1 MAVLGYNLQSPM
13 TIATRRQIAR
23 SAGLVS
29 ILFAA
34 SRLLGLL
41 REVVIGARFGT
52 GAELDSYLAAFRV
65 PDLIFYLVAGGAL
78 ASAFIPTFTARLARE
93 EDPLRRAAWRL
104 ASSVANML
112 LLVTTVLAIAAA
124 LLARPLVATVIA
136 PGFGPEQQ
144 ALTAQL
150 MTLML
155 LAPIIF
161 GLSGIVMGILNS
173 FQHFFAP
180 ALAPVL
186 YNLMILF
193 GAWFLAPEI
202 GVYGLA
208 IGVVAGA
215 LAHLLVQIPPLL
227 RRRPIYTP
235 TLGLDNP
242 DVHEVGRLMGPRVLG
257 LAAVQINFL
266 VSANLASRLGAGS
279 ISALNYAW
287 LLMLLPQGI
296 IAQGIATAIFPTL
309 SAQAVQG
316 QIAALRS
323 TLNAALRALIWL
335 TVPAAVGLF
344 ILRVPV
350 IAAFLQRG
358 QFTAEST
365 AMTAYALA
373 FFAFGLI
380 AHSLLEVVTRAF
392 YALHDT
398 WTPVKIGIG
407 AMALNLALALLLIRP
422 LSFGGLAL
430 ANTIATTVET
440 LALLWLIRPR
450 IDGLGGRRLLASL
463 GRALP
468 GTLAMA
474 GALMIYRNLAEGWPP
489 WLVTAGGILLGGAV
503 YGAFALALGR
513 NELRPLLR
521 RR

>member
-1 MAVLGYNLQSPM
+1 M
-13 TIATRRQIAR
+13 AR

-29 ILFAA
+29 VLFAA

-41 REVVIGARFGT
+41 REVVIAARFGA
-52 GAELDSYLAAFRV
+52 GSELDAYLAAFRV
-65 PDLIFYLVAGGAL
+65 PDMIFFLVAGGAL
-78 ASAFIPTFTARLARE
+78 ASAFIPTFTACLARE
-93 EDPLRRAAWRL
+93 DDPRRAAAWRM
-104 ASSVANML
+104 ASSVANLML
-112 LLVTTVLAIAAA
+112 LASTALAVAAA

-173 FQHFFAP
+173 FQHFLAP
-180 ALAPVL
+180 ALAPLL
-186 YNLMILF
+186 YNLLILLS
-193 GAWFLAPEI
+193 AWFLAPQI

-215 LAHLLVQIPPLL
+215 LAHLLVQLPALL
-227 RRRPIYTP
+227 RRRPLYSF

-242 DVHEVGRLMGPRVLG
+242 NVREVGRLMGPRVLG

-266 VSANLASRLGAGS
+266 VSANLASRLGVGS

-309 SAQAVQG
+309 SAQAARG

-323 TLNAALRALIWL
+323 TLNAALRAVLWL
-335 TVPAAVGLF
+335 TMPAAVGLF
-344 ILRVPV
+344 LLRTPV
-350 IAAFLQRG
+350 IQLFLQRG
-358 QFTAEST
+358 QFTADST

-373 FFAFGLI
+373 FFTFGLV
-380 AHSLLEVVTRAF
+380 AHSLLEVITRAF
-392 YALHDT
+392 YALHNT

-407 AMALNLALALLLIRP
+407 AMVLNLVLSLLLLRP

-430 ANTIATTVET
+430 ANTIATTAET
-440 LALLWLIRPR
+440 LVLLWLIRPQLA
-450 IDGLGGRRLLASL
+450 GLGGRRLLASL

-474 GALMIYRNLAEGWPP
+474 GALLLFLNLAADWPS
-489 WLVTAGGILLGGAV
+489 WLVVGGGILLGGAV
-503 YGAFALALGR
+503 YAAFALLLGR
-513 NELRPLLR
+513 NDLQPLLR
-521 RR
+521 R

>member
-1 MAVLGYNLQSPM
+1 M
-13 TIATRRQIAR
+13 TIATRRQMAR

-29 ILFAA
+29 LLFAA

-41 REVVIGARFGT
+41 REIVIGARFGT
-52 GAELDSYLAAFRV
+52 GADLDAYLAAFRV

-78 ASAFIPTFTARLARE
+78 ASAFIPTFTACLARE
-93 EDPLRRAAWRL
+93 EDPCRRAAWRM
-104 ASSVANML
+104 ASSVVNLML
-112 LLVTTVLAIAAA
+112 LATTALAIAAA
-124 LLARPLVATVIA
+124 LLARPLVATLIA
-136 PGFGPEQQ
+136 PGFSPAQQ

-161 GLSGIVMGILNS
+161 GLSGIIMGILNS
-173 FQHFFAP
+173 FQHFLAP

-186 YNLMILF
+186 YNLMILL
-193 GAWFLAPEI
+193 GAWFLAPTL

-215 LAHLLVQIPPLL
+215 LAHLLVQLPALL
-227 RRRPIYTP
+227 RRRPLYSLA
-235 TLGLDNP
+235 LGLDNP
-242 DVHEVGRLMGPRVLG
+242 DVREVGRLMGPRVLG

-287 LLMLLPQGI
+287 LLMLLPQGV

-309 SAQAVQG
+309 SAQAARG

-323 TLNAALRALIWL
+323 TLNAALRVLLWL
-335 TVPAAVGLF
+335 TMPAAVGLF
-344 ILRVPV
+344 LLRTP
-350 IAAFLQRG
+350 IIQLFLQRG
-358 QFTAEST
+358 QFTADST

-373 FFAFGLI
+373 FFAFGLV

-407 AMALNLALALLLIRP
+407 AMALNLILSLLLLRP

-450 IDGLGGRRLLASL
+450 VDGLGGRRLLASL

-474 GALMIYRNLAEGWPP
+474 GALLLFMNAAAGWSP
-489 WLVTAGGILLGGAV
+489 WLIAIGGIVLGGAV
-503 YGAFALALGR
+503 YAGFALLLGR
-513 NELRPLLR
+513 SDLQPLLR
-521 RR
+521 RG

>member
-1 MAVLGYNLQSPM
+1 M

-29 ILFAA
+29 ALFAA
-34 SRLLGLL
+34 SRVLGLL
-41 REVVIGARFGT
+41 REIVIGARFGT
-52 GAELDSYLAAFRV
+52 GAELDAYLAAFRV

-78 ASAFIPTFTARLARE
+78 ASAFIPTFTARLALE
-93 EDPLRRAAWRL
+93 ADPRRRAAWQL
-104 ASSVANML
+104 ASSVANLL
-112 LLVTTVLAIAAA
+112 LLVTTILALAAA
-124 LLARPLVATVIA
+124 LLARPLVATLIA
-136 PGFGPEQQ
+136 PGFDPQQQ
-144 ALTAQL
+144 ALTAHL

-155 LAPIIF
+155 LAPIVF

-173 FQHFFAP
+173 FQHFLAP

-186 YNLMILF
+186 YNLMILL
-193 GAWFLAPEI
+193 GAWFLAPTL

-227 RRRPIYTP
+227 RRRPIYTA
-235 TLGLDNP
+235 TLGLGNP
-242 DVHEVGRLMGPRVLG
+242 DVREVARLMGPRVLG

-287 LLMLLPQGI
+287 LLMLLPQGV

-309 SAQAVQG
+309 SAQAAQG
-316 QIAALRS
+316 QITSLRN
-323 TLNAALRALIWL
+323 TLNAALRAVLWL
-335 TVPAAVGLF
+335 TLPAAVGLF
-344 ILRVPV
+344 LLRTPV
-350 IAAFLQRG
+350 IQVFLQRG

-373 FFAFGLI
+373 FFAFGLV

-398 WTPVKIGIG
+398 WTPVKFGIA
-407 AMALNLALALLLIRP
+407 AMVLNLILSLLLLRP

-430 ANTIATTVET
+430 ANTIATTAET
-440 LALLWLIRPR
+440 LALFWLIRPR
-450 IDGLGGRRLLASL
+450 LGGLGGRRLLASL
-463 GRALP
+463 ARAMFS
-468 GTLAMA
+468 TLAMA
-474 GALMIYRNLAEGWPP
+474 GALLVFLDLAAGWAA
-489 WLVTAGGILLGGAV
+489 WAVASGGILLGLAV
-503 YGAFALALGR
+503 YGAFAWLLGR
-513 NELRPLLR
+513 GEFQPILRSR
-521 RR
+521 